1 MTQKTYQKSD
11 NHFSLWKETG
21 YMNFN
26 TTDIAGILTT
36 YTLANEGQNVILLE
50 GKELLNGTTG
60 FTAAKLSAQHQPIYD
75 ELIARYD
82 KETAL
87 LQERIR

>member
-1 MTQKTYQKSD
+1 MAQKNLPKERQ
-11 NHFSLWKETG
+11 SLWKETG

-60 FTAAKLSAQHQPIYD
+60 LTAAKLSAQHQPIYD